1 MQRLTDA
8 VDVEMPV
15 RGAGEEAG
23 RVLGKNFRHGLLP
36 LEARI
41 TPLTCRGEFEYRRVQ
56 IGHDEPAA
64 QNDESP
70 STLRSTGFPI
80 WLRGQDLN
88 L

>member
-1 MQRLTDA
+1 MMRSRSGYATD
-8 VDVEMPV
+8 VSDMDSRPV
-15 RGAGEEAG
+15 
-23 RVLGKNFRHGLLP
+23 
-36 LEARI
+36 
-41 TPLTCRGEFEYRRVQ
+41 
-56 IGHDEPAA
+56 HDEPVA